1 MSLPER
7 QAFHFIRQEYL
18 DDVIKS
24 GDLLPA
30 IYRIHPGVLKD
41 KCNPSDM
48 EETIV
53 RGFDDPKPK
62 KTAMQYYR
70 RLVSEALKA
79 VRDFQRSR
87 GVRTTKHATEFQC
100 NDLLAGDLEC
110 VFLSLDDW
118 VSWGRSATGLIF
130 DARDLVS
137 KGAYVRPVDVNDKY
151 WRVLRE
157 AFRTDWKSYSEFE
170 KRVLSWFGQVQSTN
184 SLSGEE
190 AADYLQGPRVKNV
203 YSRLSEDDN
212 PPEIVVCGSVP
223 VEWAV
228 AYCIDG
234 HCFPLGG

>member
-1 MSLPER
+1 MLPER
-7 QAFHFIRQEYL
+7 PAFHFIRREYL
-18 DDVIKS
+18 DEVLES
-24 GDLLPA
+24 GDILPA
-30 IYRIHPGVLKD
+30 IHRINLGTLKD
-41 KCNPSDM
+41 KCDTRDM

-70 RLVSEALKA
+70 RLISEALKA
-79 VRDFQRSR
+79 VRDFQRSHGIR
-87 GVRTTKHATEFQC
+87 PLKHATEFQC
-100 NDLLAGDLEC
+100 TDLLAGDLEC

-118 VSWGRSATGLIF
+118 VSWGRSQTGLIF

-137 KGAYVRPVDVNDKY
+137 KGASVRPVDLNNKY
-151 WRVLRE
+151 WRVLRA
-157 AFRTDWKSYSEFE
+157 AFRSDWKSYGDFE
-170 KRVLSWFGQVQSTN
+170 RIVLSWFQQVQSTN

-190 AADYLQGPRVKNV
+190 AAEHLGGPRVTDMYKL
-203 YSRLSEDDN
+203 LSDDDN

-234 HCFPLGG
+234 HCFPLEP